1 MGNESLA
8 ALDRGADEPPRLWL
22 CHMLPDA
29 CLANPISP
37 PHIACNWTGKTAE
50 PSGHSCSLVRKGSW
64 NKLALALRRAG
75 TTGLPPRGRGGGGVQ
90 PARPSSAVPTSTST
104 PGRAELMCA
113 QPGSAEAASASHNSH
128 PSPSPSF
135 TSQSHATGEAHPIH
149 SNIWVVSG
157 ALMTISQM
165 REQTS
170 SARSSLLEATA
181 GRWQRTLARWV
192 PGLAWPHPTRMVAHM
207 PTSAHQP

>member
-1 MGNESLA
+1 MRNESLA

-75 TTGLPPRGRGGGGVQ
+75 TTGLPPRGRGGVACSRLDPPLLCPLPPPPQGEQSSCV
-90 PARPSSAVPTSTST
+90 PSLAVLRRPRPVTIPTPPRPQASLPSHTQ
-104 PGRAELMCA
+104 PGRLI
-113 QPGSAEAASASHNSH
+113 
-128 PSPSPSF
+128 PS
-135 TSQSHATGEAHPIH
+135 T
-149 SNIWVVSG
+149 
-157 ALMTISQM
+157 
-165 REQTS
+165 QTS
-170 SARSSLLEATA
+170 GWSA
-181 GRWQRTLARWV
+181 G
-192 PGLAWPHPTRMVAHM
+192 H
-207 PTSAHQP
+207 